1 MFLEAVLA
9 SIHLLAILTLV
20 VFQSSEAALC
30 RADWFNAAVLGRLGR
45 LDRIVT
51 IAGAAVVLSGLA
63 RFVWGIKGPSVH
75 LSQPLFH
82 LKLVLVIMTA
92 WLAWRASTSIRRWNR
107 DHVIAGALPPPEE
120 IRLARGRIM
129 ASAHLVPVIAV
140 VAVFLARG
148 Y

>member
-1 MFLEAVLA
+1 MFLETVLA

-30 RADWFNAAVLGRLGR
+30 RADWFNAAVLARLGR

-51 IAGAAVVLSGLA
+51 IAGVAVVASGLA
-63 RFVWGIKGPSVH
+63 RFIWGIKGPAIH
-75 LSQPLFH
+75 LGQGLFH
-82 LKLVLVIMTA
+82 LKLLLVVTMA
-92 WLAWRASTSIRRWNR
+92 WLGWRASASIRRWNR
-107 DHVIAGALPPPEE
+107 DHASTGALPPPEE

-129 ASAHLVPVIAV
+129 ASAHLLPVIAV